1 MNTGPFTLVV
11 SHLVPTLGLERCVL
25 RLSRELDG
33 ALDLVCVGEDED
45 ALAAAGLTATVLGA
59 PLRGWRRLA
68 SVPRL
73 RRWARGRG
81 SQGTVVAAGVWAAVP
96 LLLALGR
103 HRPRVVVW
111 EHSFSR
117 EKIRSARGLRLLSA
131 VARIAYRRAD
141 LVVCVSDDLRDQIA
155 GWTPATPVMT
165 IPNYLPSVV
174 HDHGSDVPSVP
185 HQAPGSAVG
194 AGVGTRGR
202 RLLTV
207 GSLTTTKNQ
216 RLVLEALRLLP
227 ATHVLAVAGDG
238 EQREQLES
246 LAEEWGLADRV
257 DFLGHVTDVDAWYRW
272 CDVLVQPSWGETFGL
287 AMFEAAAHHR
297 AVVSVDYGLARA
309 LVPRSIVGRL
319 VRPVPS
325 DVASA
330 VADLLADPPDPE
342 TFRQADRV
350 RGELFDEQMITET
363 WRSVLA
369 PVGVGARR

>member
-33 ALDLVCVGEDED
+33 TLDLVCVGEDQQ
-45 ALAAAGLTATVLGA
+45 ALTAAGLTATVLGP
-59 PLRGWRRLA
+59 PLRGWRRLS

-73 RRWARGRG
+73 RRWVRGRG
-81 SQGTVVAAGVWAAVP
+81 TQGTVVAAGVWSAVP
-96 LLLALGR
+96 LLLVLGR
-103 HRPRVVVW
+103 RRPRVVVW

-131 VARIAYRRAD
+131 VARVVYRRAD
-141 LVVCVSDDLRDQIA
+141 LVVCVSDDLRDQVA
-155 GWTPATPVMT
+155 GWAPGTPVMT
-165 IPNYLPSVV
+165 IPNYLPSV
-174 HDHGSDVPSVP
+174 DPDAPADLPSVP
-185 HQAPGSAVG
+185 HQAPGPSVG
-194 AGVGTRGR
+194 PGVGTRGR

-207 GSLTTTKNQ
+207 GSLTPTKNQ
-216 RLVLEALRLLP
+216 RLVLEAMRLLP
-227 ATHVLAVAGDG
+227 VTHVLAVAGDG
-238 EQREQLES
+238 EQREQLEA
-246 LAEEWGLADRV
+246 LAQEWGLAERV

-297 AVVSVDYGLARA
+297 PVVSVDYGLARA

-330 VADLLADPPDPE
+330 VTDLLAHPADPE
-342 TFRQADRV
+342 EFRQADRV
-350 RGELFDEQMITET
+350 RGELFDEAMITET

-369 PVGVGARR
+369 PVTVGADR